1 MWPLLFIKMPII
13 PHYMLPSS
21 LLQEFN
27 QEGKQI
33 TWWLWEQKLQLMKIH
48 FPVAKAIYYTHKA
61 IIIKLVIPGFHYY
74 Y

>member
-1 MWPLLFIKMPII
+1 MQPLLFIKMPII

-48 FPVAKAIYYTHKA
+48 FEVAKAIYYIHIA
-61 IIIKLVIPGFHYY
+61 IIIKLVVPGFHYY